1 MRAFWS
7 YTVLRLAIFAAL
19 LGILLLVGFGGIL
32 AAAIAAVV
40 SAIIS
45 FTLLARLRENM
56 AGSISDRITRV
67 RQGLD
72 EGSKAEDVD

>member
-19 LGILLLVGFGGIL
+19 LLILLLIGFGGIL
-32 AAAIAAVV
+32 AAAIAAVI

-45 FTLLARLRENM
+45 YTLLARLREKM
-56 AGSISDRITRV
+56 AGSISARVSRV

-72 EGSKAEDVD
+72 AGAKAEDVD